1 MEADP
6 TMNATILLLSTSL
19 MGQPAGAAAKA
30 DEKLEYMRGVASSY
44 RFALDGDR
52 SGPLRLGSDPSFR
65 MGKQSADDVLDG
77 AIFFWSGGEGR
88 PEAALQVFQVKDQSA
103 DGGHWVQEFISLS
116 PGTFSSDRGGKP
128 SWSPRKSGVDF
139 KAVPGAP
146 KPADT
151 TTQRSRQMRA
161 LAQEFRVSDN
171 FKENGWSELRLLTTP
186 IARYGK
192 AGSAVLD
199 GALFAFALATD
210 PEAFLFL
217 ETREGAAGLEWWY
230 AFAPMG
236 CFELKGSH
244 DGKVVWTVPYK
255 KDAYDP
261 SKTYFVR
268 LD

>member
-1 MEADP
+1 
-6 TMNATILLLSTSL
+6 MNATILLLAATL
-19 MGQPAGAAAKA
+19 PGQAVEPSKPDAN
-30 DEKLEYMRGVASSY
+30 LVIMRGVASSY
-44 RFALDGDR
+44 RFELDGKR
-52 SGPLRLGSDPSFR
+52 SGMLRLGGEPSFR

-77 AIFFWSGGEGR
+77 AIFFWSSDEGR
-88 PEAALQVFQVKDQSA
+88 PEAALQVFQVKDQSTS
-103 DGGHWVQEFISLS
+103 GGHWVQEFISLS
-116 PGTFSSDRGGKP
+116 PGTFSSDRNGKP
-128 SWSPRKSGVDF
+128 SWAPREAGIEF
-139 KAVPGAP
+139 KPVPGAP

-151 TTQRSRQMRA
+151 PAQRARQMKA

-171 FKENGWSELRLLTTP
+171 FKNKGWSELRLLTTP
-186 IARYGK
+186 VARYGK
-192 AGSAVLD
+192 HGSKVID

-210 PEAFLFL
+210 PEAFVFL
-217 ETREGAAGLEWWY
+217 ETREGPSGLEWQY

-244 DGKVVWTVPYK
+244 QGKAVWTVPYK